1 MSMVESVAY
10 LKGLAEGLDI
20 DASKKEGK
28 LLTAIIDV
36 LGEMAASITDL
47 EEVCDELDEL
57 VDIIDEDLGSVEED
71 LYCDDEDDDDD
82 YEMEDDELYEVTC
95 PNCNNV
101 VYLDEE
107 MIVSGEVDCPE
118 CGQKLEFDI
127 DDCCCEGDDCDCD
140 NHDCGCGCK
149 D

>member
-1 MSMVESVAY
+1 MVESVAY

-20 DASKKEGK
+20 NATEKEGK
-28 LLTAIIDV
+28 LLLAIIDV
-36 LGEMAASITDL
+36 LGEMASSITDL

-71 LYCDDEDDDDD
+71 LYSDDDDDDDD
-82 YEMEDDELYEVTC
+82 YDMDEDDELYEVTC

-107 MIVSGEVDCPE
+107 MIVEGEVDCPE

-127 DDCCCEGDDCDCD
+127 DECGCEDGECD
-140 NHDCGCGCK
+140 NHGCGCGCK
-149 D
+149 DKE